1 MWAVSTYFEYCREN
15 FDVSQEQISVL
26 YVVLMD
32 YVCYVQTLCVLN
44 TDTNFEYCRQGFH
57 VSQIQILVVC
67 MVASNCVCHAQT
79 LSVFNIDITAQ
90 AWLPEIDVGEAL
102 GVLKIA
108 LFFLFENQKNLELR
122 NNFFLHFQKLLE

>member
-1 MWAVSTYFEYCREN
+1 MWAVSTYFEYWREN
-15 FDVSQEQISVL
+15 RDVSQEQISVL

-32 YVCYVQTLCVLN
+32 YVCYAQTLCVLN
-44 TDTNFEYCRQGFH
+44 IDTNFEYCRQGFH

-90 AWLPEIDVGEAL
+90 AWMPEIDVGEAL
-102 GVLKIA
+102 GALKIDFLR
-108 LFFLFENQKNLELR
+108 LF
-122 NNFFLHFQKLLE
+122 

>member
-1 MWAVSTYFEYCREN
+1 MLPTDIV
-15 FDVSQEQISVL
+15 
-26 YVVLMD
+26 
-32 YVCYVQTLCVLN
+32 CVLN

-90 AWLPEIDVGEAL
+90 AWMPEIDVGEAL
-102 GVLKIA
+102 GALKIDFLR
-108 LFFLFENQKNLELR
+108 LF
-122 NNFFLHFQKLLE
+122 